1 LPGNLV
7 DDTGSTHTAMKMIRK
22 QDGISLVETVI
33 GVVILG
39 LLMGGVVA
47 GNELIANA
55 RVRTLL
61 VEQDAIKVA
70 YFGFRDRFRALPGDY
85 SAASINIS
93 CTPACSNGDGNGVIT
108 GITDVPPA
116 QINEHLAVWEH
127 LSNSGFL
134 TGKYIYDAVES
145 PRTSP
150 VFVYGQYPLLKFDAL
165 YDGSASA
172 RHNLKSGSQI
182 PSNILAEI
190 DRKID
195 DGYPTTGAYRFSSIF
210 PSGNAS
216 GSGNALNPESIA
228 VGSNTQ
234 NSFVAPVGAGS
245 CYSAIPPNQWALSNP
260 VSNCGAADLL

>member
-1 LPGNLV
+1 ML
-7 DDTGSTHTAMKMIRK
+7 RK
-22 QDGISLVETVI
+22 QNGISLVETAI
-33 GVVILG
+33 GLVILG

-47 GNELIANA
+47 GQDLITNA
-55 RVRTLL
+55 RVRTLI

-108 GITDVPPA
+108 GIADVPPG
-116 QINEHLAVWEH
+116 QINEHIAVWEH

-134 TGKYIYDAVES
+134 NGTYTYGVVES
-145 PRTSP
+145 PSTSP

-195 DGYPTTGAYRFSSIF
+195 DGYATGGSYRFSTIF
-210 PSGNAS
+210 PSGS
-216 GSGNALNPESIA
+216 TPKSGNPTSEESIA
-228 VGSNTQ
+228 VGSSTQ
-234 NSFVAPVGAGS
+234 NGFFAPVGAGS
-245 CYSAIPPNQWALSNP
+245 CYSATPPNQWTLVNP
-260 VSNCGAADLL
+260 VSNCGAAELL